1 MLKDFGVCG
10 IVEIAPSV
18 FWIGANDRETDKFE
32 GLWELPHGVT
42 YNSYIIKDD
51 KSVLIDTVKS
61 SLMDG
66 FLDRLD
72 CILDGSA
79 LDYVVINHMEP
90 DHSGS
95 LALIKRLYP
104 GVKFIGNA
112 KTKEMMN
119 NFYGITDDFVEVKE
133 GDVLDIGH
141 HKLSFVMAPMV
152 HWPESMATYDTT
164 DRILFSNDIFGGFG
178 AIEGGIFDDQVNFD
192 IAISEMMRYYVN
204 IVGRFATPAS
214 KVLAKV
220 RKMDGCPGMICP
232 AHGPIWRSNPC
243 YVMDLYEKWSAH
255 ETEEGAVVIYGSMY
269 GNTKIASDV
278 IAGSLCRSGIKK
290 VTVYDIARSN
300 MSYITTDIWRY
311 SGLVLSACT
320 YNMELFPPMASLLR
334 LLENKMMKGR
344 SIGLCG
350 SYSWSSAALKVMK
363 EFVEK
368 SKGGWQLVEP
378 AIEVKSYPS
387 CEVLTQC
394 ELLGRNMAESIKRIS
409 SSFEV
414 PHEEREQVQ
423 KSCLI
428 R

>member
-1 MLKDFGVCG
+1 MITNFGACG

-51 KSVLIDTVKS
+51 KNVLIDTVKS
-61 SLMDG
+61 SFMDG
-66 FLDRLD
+66 FLERLT
-72 CILDGSA
+72 CILGGSA
-79 LDYVVINHMEP
+79 LDYVIINHMEP

-104 GVKFIGNA
+104 DVKFIGNA
-112 KTKEMMN
+112 KTREMMN
-119 NFYGITDDFVEVKE
+119 NFYGITDGFVEVKE
-133 GDVLDIGH
+133 GDTLDLGRH
-141 HKLSFVMAPMV
+141 SLSFILAPMV

-164 DRILFSNDIFGGFG
+164 DGILFSNDIFGGFG
-178 AIEGGIFDDQVNFD
+178 AIEGGIFDDQVNYD

-204 IVGRFATPAS
+204 IVGRFSAPAS

-220 RKMDGCPGMICP
+220 RKLIGCPDMICP

-243 YVMDLYEKWSAH
+243 HVIELYEKWSSH
-255 ETEEGAVVIYGSMY
+255 ETEEGVVVIYGSMY
-269 GNTKIASDV
+269 GNTKTASDI
-278 IAGSLCRSGIKK
+278 IAASLCESGIKK

-350 SYSWSSAALKVMK
+350 SYSWSSAALKEMK
-363 EFVEK
+363 EFVER
-368 SKGGWQLVEP
+368 SRGGWKPVEP
-378 AIEVKSYPS
+378 EIEIKSYPS
-387 CEVLTQC
+387 ADNIGQC
-394 ELLGRNMAESIKRIS
+394 VQLGRNMAEAIK
-409 SSFEV
+409 
-414 PHEEREQVQ
+414 
-423 KSCLI
+423 K
-428 R
+428 